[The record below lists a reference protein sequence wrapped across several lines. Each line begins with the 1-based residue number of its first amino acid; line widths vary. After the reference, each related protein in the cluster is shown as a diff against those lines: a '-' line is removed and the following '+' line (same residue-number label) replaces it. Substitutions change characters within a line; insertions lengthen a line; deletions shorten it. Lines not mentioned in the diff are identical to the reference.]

1 MKNRIGWVDLLRGVG
16 MFLVIIGHTLY
27 NDFGRAIIYSFHM
40 PLFFALSGFCQIHIS
55 RGKINGKILNN
66 VRKLVIPAILVYNEK
81 I

>member
-40 PLFFALSGFCQIHIS
+40 PLFFL
-55 RGKINGKILNN
+55 R
-66 VRKLVIPAILVYNEK
+66 LVDFAKFIFHVERLMVK
-81 I
+81 F